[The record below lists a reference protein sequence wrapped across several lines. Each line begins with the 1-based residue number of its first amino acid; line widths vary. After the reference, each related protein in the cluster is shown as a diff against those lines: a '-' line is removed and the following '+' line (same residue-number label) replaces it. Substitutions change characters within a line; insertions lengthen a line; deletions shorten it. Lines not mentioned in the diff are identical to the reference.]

1 MGDIMTEL
9 GALGVEALVRHCLIN
24 HGSRLPPDHVQ
35 HRSWRLSHQHSH
47 QFRLRVDPEQ
57 RASNPAPG
65 KVTGRTWQ
73 RIAASVD
80 ANGEAEAETGAHFGN
95 RTKCSERHGYRRVA
109 LSG

>member
-9 GALGVEALVRHCLIN
+9 GALRVEALIRHSLID

-35 HRSWRLSHQHSH
+35 HGSWRLSHQHSH

-57 RASNPAPG
+57 RASNSAPG
-65 KVTGRTWQ
+65 KITGRTWQ

-80 ANGEAEAETGAHFGN
+80 ANGEAEAEAGTHFGD
-95 RTKCSERHGYRRVA
+95 RTKSSERHGYRCVG
-109 LSG
+109 LS

>member
-1 MGDIMTEL
+1 MTEL
-9 GALGVEALVRHCLIN
+9 EALHVEALIRHCLID

-35 HRSWRLSHQHSH
+35 HGSWRLSHQHSH

-57 RASNPAPG
+57 RAGNSAPG

-73 RIAASVD
+73 RIAAGVH
-80 ANGEAEAETGAHFGN
+80 ANGEAEAKAGAHFGN
-95 RTKCSERHGYRRVA
+95 RTKRSERHGYRRVA